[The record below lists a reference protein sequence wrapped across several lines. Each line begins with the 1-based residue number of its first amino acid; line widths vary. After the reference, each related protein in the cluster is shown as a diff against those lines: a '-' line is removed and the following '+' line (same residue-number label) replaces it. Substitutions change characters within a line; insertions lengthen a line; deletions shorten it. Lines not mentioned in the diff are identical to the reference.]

1 MDEQQSQKV
10 KAIDDQ
16 QAEVGNEKKP
26 YHTPTLTRLGNV
38 TQLTRGG
45 HPAFPTPDD
54 SVLSGP

>member
-10 KAIDDQ
+10 KAINDQ

-38 TQLTRGG
+38 TQLTKGLPFVSNPENRDGV
-45 HPAFPTPDD
+45 
-54 SVLSGP
+54 SV